1 MMKRALI
8 VVWAIIGMS
17 ACQVRHDVDIA
28 PMEIKPIH
36 ITLDIN
42 VKVDKALDN
51 FFEDLDEAEK
61 NIEVESTTVE

>member
-1 MMKRALI
+1 MKRMLI
-8 VVWAIIGMS
+8 VVCALIGML
-17 ACQVRHDVDIA
+17 ACQVRHDVDVA

>member
-17 ACQVRHDVDIA
+17 ACQARHDVNVA
-28 PMEIKPIH
+28 PVEIKPIH

-42 VKVDKALDN
+42 VKVDKALDT
-51 FFEDLDEAEK
+51 FFEDLDAAEQ
-61 NIEVESTTVE
+61 NIEVESSTVE